1 MPRPADPAPP
11 KTAPPHPAPPRPA
24 PPAAASLSDR
34 LTDAVFRGLMALAL
48 RLPYER
54 RLAAA
59 GWVVARIVAPLAG
72 YRRRVRDNLA
82 LVCPDLPRA
91 EVRRLMLAVPDN
103 LGRALAELYSG
114 TEFTDRAGRLPITG
128 PGREALQEALA
139 ARRPV
144 VVATGHIGNYE
155 AVRAAMAARGYPV
168 AALYRPMSNRLF
180 NAHYIAA
187 MEAIS
192 QPLFARSN
200 RGMAGMMRFLK
211 AGGMLGILSDQHMG
225 HGARLAFF
233 GHPAMTATS
242 AADLALKYDALL
254 VPVYGIRAEDGIG
267 FEIIAEAPIAHGDP
281 LAMTQAINDSLEARV
296 RSNMGQWLWIHRRW
310 K

>member
-1 MPRPADPAPP
+1 MSHEPAPG
-11 KTAPPHPAPPRPA
+11 
-24 PPAAASLSDR
+24 ASLVDR
-34 LTDAVFRGLMALAL
+34 LTDLAFRKLIGLAL
-48 RLPYER
+48 KLPYER
-54 RLAAA
+54 RLTVV

-82 LVCPDLPRA
+82 RVRPDLPRA
-91 EVRRLMLAVPDN
+91 EVRRLMRAVPDN
-103 LGRALAELYSG
+103 LGRALIELYSG
-114 TEFTDRAGRLPITG
+114 AEFTARAGAVPITG
-128 PGREALQEALA
+128 PGRAALDEALA

-155 AVRAAMAARGYPV
+155 AVRAAMVARGYPV

-180 NAHYIAA
+180 NAHYVAA

-192 QPLFARSN
+192 QPMFARSN
-200 RGMAGMMRFLK
+200 RGMAGMVRFLK

-225 HGARLAFF
+225 HGAKLTFF

-254 VPVYGIRAEDGIG
+254 LPIYGIRAGNGID
-267 FEIIAEAPIAHGDP
+267 FEIIAEAPVVHGDP
-281 LAMTQAINDSLEARV
+281 RIMTQAINDSLEAQV
-296 RSNMGQWLWIHRRW
+296 RRHMDQWLWIHRRW